1 MWIVICAKR
10 FKYGE
15 VSVGEIRSPGVARL
29 NHGLSDIAINWSGGL
44 HHAKKRE
51 ASGFC
56 YVNDIVI
63 GILELLKYHARV
75 LYVDIDIHHG
85 DGVQVSGLFSAFLLT
100 SFHIITR

>member
-1 MWIVICAKR
+1 MRLGAT
-10 FKYGE
+10 
-15 VSVGEIRSPGVARL
+15 RL
-29 NHGLSDIAINWSGGL
+29 NHGMSDIAINWSGGM

-63 GILELLKYHARV
+63 AILELLKYHPRV

-85 DGVQVSGLFSAFLLT
+85 DGVQVSVCRIFHSFCCLLMPY
-100 SFHIITR
+100 